1 MKKLIL
7 LLCIACCISK
17 VFAQNETPNVLIFYV
32 DDLRAEL
39 GCYGSKTALTPNID
53 KLASDGV
60 QFNKAYVQQAI
71 CAPSRMSTLTGLRPE
86 TLGIYSIFTPLRK
99 IHKDVVSMPQLFKQ
113 SGYKTVSI
121 GKVYHHN
128 SDDKQYWT
136 HHFAKEPNSYVKPE
150 NIALMKNLKAKGINK
165 GPAFEDADV
174 DDEAYKD
181 GRAAKYAI
189 ETLNEIKD
197 DKFLMFV
204 GLSKP
209 HLPFNA
215 PKKYWDLFDRNKFE
229 VPSREKPEG
238 MYRLALSKWGEL
250 KNYHGIPNEGDL
262 DDNLTRTL
270 IHGYHA
276 SVSFIDAQV
285 GKVMK
290 TLEDLDLRK
299 NTMVI
304 FMSDHGYKI
313 GEYGAWC
320 KHSNVEI
327 DVRVPLIISRE
338 TNYKKRKTGKT
349 SYALVENVDIFP
361 TLVELCGLEGPK
373 SDGKSILPI
382 INKPNTK
389 GNEIATSVY
398 ARGKNIMGCTVT
410 NGEWRYTEWRDSKT
424 HEVLAA
430 ELYEHK
436 NSLLSFKNV
445 SGNSNYSKVE
455 EKMKI
460 LLETQFPR
468 NAAPFMQND
477 IPRVVNYNPRL
488 RVRIYK
494 VYCLTVQD
502 TTGLY

>member
-1 MKKLIL
+1 MNKLL
-7 LLCIACCISK
+7 VLISFLYCFSK
-17 VFAQNETPNVLIFYV
+17 ISAQNETPNILIFYV

-39 GCYGSKTALTPNID
+39 GCYGSQTAITPNID

-60 QFNKAYVQQAI
+60 MFNKAYTQQAI

-99 IHKDVVSMPQLFKQ
+99 VHKDVVTMPQLFKDN
-113 SGYKTVSI
+113 GYKTVSI
-121 GKVYHHN
+121 GKVYHHAI
-128 SDDKQYWT
+128 DDKSSWT
-136 HHFAKEPNSYVKPE
+136 NHFPKEENSYVKAE
-150 NIALMKNLKAKGINK
+150 NITLMENLKKEGKPVK

-174 DDEAYKD
+174 EDEAYKD

-189 ETLNEIKD
+189 ETLNQIKN

-215 PKKYWDLFDRNKFE
+215 PKKYWNLYNKNDFE
-229 VPSREKPEG
+229 IPSREKPKDV
-238 MYRLALSKWGEL
+238 YRLALTNWGEL
-250 KNYHGIPNEGDL
+250 RGYHNIPAEGDL
-262 DDNLTRTL
+262 NDDLTRTL

-276 SVSFIDAQV
+276 SISYVDAQV
-285 GKVMK
+285 GKVMQ

-338 TNYKKRKTGKT
+338 TESTNRISGAT
-349 SYALVENVDIFP
+349 SDALVENVDIFP
-361 TLVELCGLEGPK
+361 TLVDLCNLEGPK
-373 SDGKSILPI
+373 SDGKSLLPVI
-382 INKPNTK
+382 DNPSMKWDK
-389 GNEIATSVY
+389 VATSVY
-398 ARGKNIMGCTVT
+398 PRGNKIMGCTAT
-410 NGEWRYTEWRDSKT
+410 DGKWRYTEWRDPNT

-430 ELYEHK
+430 ELYNHK
-436 NSLLSFKNV
+436 NSLISFENL
-445 SGNSNYSKVE
+445 SGNSKYSKVE
-455 EKMKI
+455 EKMKT
-460 LLETQFPR
+460 LLESQFPK
-468 NAAPFMQND
+468 NGKPFLQND
-477 IPRVVNYNPRL
+477 IPRKR
-488 RVRIYK
+488 
-494 VYCLTVQD
+494 
-502 TTGLY
+502 

>member
-1 MKKLIL
+1 MKKLVL
-7 LLCIACCISK
+7 LLCITICVSNTYS
-17 VFAQNETPNVLIFYV
+17 QNEKPNVLIFYV

-39 GCYGSKTALTPNID
+39 GCYGSETAITPNID
-53 KLASDGV
+53 KLAADGV

-86 TLGIYSIFTPLRK
+86 NLGIYSIFTPLRK
-99 IHKDVVSMPQLFKQ
+99 VHKEVVSMPQLFNQ
-113 SGYKTVSI
+113 NGYKTVSI
-121 GKVYHHN
+121 GKVYHHDL
-128 SDDKQYWT
+128 DDKQYWT
-136 HHFAKEPNSYVKPE
+136 HHFKKERNSYVKPE
-150 NIALMKNLKAKGINK
+150 NIALMKRLKEEGVKPLK
-165 GPAFEDADV
+165 GPAYEDADV
-174 DDEAYKD
+174 ADEAYKD
-181 GRAAKYAI
+181 GRAANYAI
-189 ETLNEIKD
+189 ETLNKIKD

-215 PKKYWDLFDRNKFE
+215 PKKYWDLYDKNDFKI
-229 VPSREKPEG
+229 PSRKKPEG

-250 KNYHGIPNEGDL
+250 KGYYGIPKKGVL
-262 DDNLTRTL
+262 DDELTKTL

-290 TLEDLDLRK
+290 TLEELDLRK

-349 SYALVENVDIFP
+349 SNALVENVDIFP
-361 TLVELCGLEGPK
+361 TLVDLCGLEGPK

-382 INKPNTK
+382 INKPNK
-389 GNEIATSVY
+389 KWDEIATSVY
-398 ARGKNIMGCTVT
+398 ARGKKIMGVT
-410 NGEWRYTEWRDSKT
+410 ATDGNWRYTEWRNSTT
-424 HEVLAA
+424 HEVLGA

-436 NSLLSFKNV
+436 KSILSFVNL
-445 SGNSNYSKVE
+445 SGNKKYKKVE
-455 EKMKI
+455 LKMKK
-460 LLETQFPR
+460 LLEKQFPR
-468 NAAPFMQND
+468 DTPFLQKDM
-477 IPRVVNYNPRL
+477 PR
-488 RVRIYK
+488 K
-494 VYCLTVQD
+494 
-502 TTGLY
+502 